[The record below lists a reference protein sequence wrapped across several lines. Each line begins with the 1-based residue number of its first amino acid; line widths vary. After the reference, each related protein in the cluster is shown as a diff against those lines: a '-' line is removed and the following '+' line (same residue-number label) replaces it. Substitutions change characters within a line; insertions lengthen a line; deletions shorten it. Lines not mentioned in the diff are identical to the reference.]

1 MASSLHQRVHSGPSA
16 TQTDCRR
23 VGNDWRSKCQALN
36 PPSTSSVAP
45 VMKAASGLAKT
56 ATAVGDFLG
65 LPIAAKRRTRL
76 LHLRERAIGRVHIRI
91 NGAWLYYIDGDAFRS

>member
-1 MASSLHQRVHSGPSA
+1 
-16 TQTDCRR
+16 
-23 VGNDWRSKCQALN
+23 
-36 PPSTSSVAP
+36 
-45 VMKAASGLAKT
+45 MKAASGLAKN

-91 NGAWLYYIDGDAFRS
+91 NGAWLYYIDGDAFRSEVACPSSRVGGNRRLGRGVVGDHRAKVSGCQHPSRWR